1 MTTLKQNLDVEE
13 LKEELSSLRADVAS
27 LVQAMKDNVDN
38 SSNPTADDSD
48 SNQWDDLKSKI
59 EQARSQGEEITRE
72 LDEEVRKHPIA
83 SVAIAFGIGYL
94 ASKIIK

>member
-1 MTTLKQNLDVEE
+1 MTTPKQNQDVEA
-13 LKEELSSLRADVAS
+13 LKEELSNLRADVAS
-27 LVQAMKDNVDN
+27 LVEAMKDNADY
-38 SSNPTADDSD
+38 SSNPTADDS
-48 SNQWDDLKSKI
+48 NQWDELKTKI
-59 EQARSQGEEITRE
+59 DQARSQGEEITRE

>member
-1 MTTLKQNLDVEE
+1 MTTQMQNQEVDA
-13 LKEELSSLRADVAS
+13 LKEELNRLRADVAS
-27 LVQAMKDNVDN
+27 LVEAMKKNTN
-38 SSNPTADDSD
+38 SSSKPDSDDS
-48 SNQWDDLKSKI
+48 STNQWDDLKTKI
-59 EQARSQGEEITRE
+59 EEARSQGEEITRE

>member
-1 MTTLKQNLDVEE
+1 MTTQEQNQDVDA
-13 LKEELSSLRADVAS
+13 LKEELSSLRADMAS
-27 LVQAMKDNVDN
+27 LVEAMKKNADS
-38 SSNPTADDSD
+38 SSNPTADDSGT
-48 SNQWDDLKSKI
+48 SQWNDLKTKI
-59 EQARSQGEEITRE
+59 EEARSQGEEITRE